1 MSSAVPPVVDQ
12 RLALVERP
20 RRLRRTDALRRMSR
34 ETVLTPS
41 DLIQPFFVVEG
52 KNERQPLASMP
63 GQARLSIDLL
73 IEECRSLRDLGVPGV
88 ALFPAVDGSKKTEDG
103 NEAWNDDNLF
113 SRAIRSLKD
122 AVPELMVIG
131 DVALDPYTLSGQ
143 DGLVH
148 EVSWP
153 GVKDPTLEIVND
165 ATVAALIRQSLS
177 QARAGVDVIAPS
189 DMMDG
194 RIGAL
199 RTALDDAGFERVCLL
214 SYAAKYASGFYGP
227 FREALGSS
235 PRGGLDKK
243 TYQMDPANRQ
253 EALREVRLDIEQGA
267 DMVMVKPALPYLDV
281 VMAVKQMVTVPV
293 AAYHVSGEY
302 AMLKAAAEKGWL
314 DGDRCMMEAV
324 LSIKRAGADIILTY
338 AAGELACRLNG

>member
-227 FREALGSS
+227 FREARLALSRRRHGCEADGHSTRRRL
-235 PRGGLDKK
+235 PRVGRVRDVEGRRREGL
-243 TYQMDPANRQ
+243 AR
-253 EALREVRLDIEQGA
+253 R
-267 DMVMVKPALPYLDV
+267 
-281 VMAVKQMVTVPV
+281 
-293 AAYHVSGEY
+293 
-302 AMLKAAAEKGWL
+302 
-314 DGDRCMMEAV
+314 
-324 LSIKRAGADIILTY
+324 
-338 AAGELACRLNG
+338 